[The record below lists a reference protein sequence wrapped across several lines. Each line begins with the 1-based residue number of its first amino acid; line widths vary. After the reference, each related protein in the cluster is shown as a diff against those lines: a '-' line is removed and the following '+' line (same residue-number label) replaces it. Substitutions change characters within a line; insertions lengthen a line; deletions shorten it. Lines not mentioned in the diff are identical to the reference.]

1 MLLSSNLIKYT
12 PLCKPPLNKLS
23 AYGKGVDRLTPH
35 IVIMLFQISFTW
47 CKFKIN
53 KNWIIKTL
61 KSDFTEFE
69 NNPQTDDIYESIG
82 IYDFSFNIELFN
94 ALYKK

>member
-1 MLLSSNLIKYT
+1 
-12 PLCKPPLNKLS
+12 
-23 AYGKGVDRLTPH
+23 
-35 IVIMLFQISFTW
+35 MLFQISFTW